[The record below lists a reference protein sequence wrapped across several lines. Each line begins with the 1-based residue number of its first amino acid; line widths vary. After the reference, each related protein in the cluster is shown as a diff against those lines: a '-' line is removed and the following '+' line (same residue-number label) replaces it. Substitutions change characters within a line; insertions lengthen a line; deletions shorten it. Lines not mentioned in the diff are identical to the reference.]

1 MLTRWANWRLGAALL
16 AVAGYALLSH
26 LLMVHAA
33 DRPWAILAIFAPLVV
48 GVLGVALRRR
58 DGVTIAGS
66 LAVLAALGWVVFL
79 GGVGDA
85 NRLYVAQHA
94 GVHLALCGGFVATL
108 RPGGLSLIGR
118 LAQQLHG
125 HLTPAMQVYTRGL
138 TRLWALYFLG
148 MALLSVAIYAGC
160 AWSTWSLFANIAT
173 PLSAAVFFVGEYFV
187 RYALHPEFE
196 RVSLAEAVRAYQ
208 RSGR

>member
-1 MLTRWANWRLGAALL
+1 MLNWRLAAGLL
-16 AVAGYALLSH
+16 AVAAYALLSH

-33 DRPWAILAIFAPLVV
+33 DRPWAVLAIFAPLLA

-58 DGVTIAGS
+58 DGLTIAGA
-66 LAVLAALGWVVFL
+66 LAVLAVLGWVAFL

-94 GVHLALCGGFVATL
+94 GVHLALCGVFAATL

-125 HLTPAMQVYTRGL
+125 HLTPAMLAYTHGL
-138 TRLWALYFLG
+138 TRLWALYFFA

-160 AWSTWSLFANIAT
+160 AWSSWSLFANIFT
-173 PLSAAVFFVGEYFV
+173 PLSAAAFFVGEYFV

-196 RVSLAEAVRAYQ
+196 RVSLADAMRAY
-208 RSGR
+208 RGSGER